1 MMQKQPHSGIF
12 ASVSEDKIPRS
23 GPSSKHTFGFL
34 KPLSRL
40 MGPHFPAPCPAPK
53 YCKPEIPSPSDSRL
67 QHGLE
72 KATEQSAFAK
82 VKSVEMGKNN
92 MDPSSGRLS

>member
-1 MMQKQPHSGIF
+1 
-12 ASVSEDKIPRS
+12 
-23 GPSSKHTFGFL
+23 
-34 KPLSRL
+34 
-40 MGPHFPAPCPAPK
+40 MGPHFPAPYPALK
-53 YCKPEIPSPSDSRL
+53 YCEPEIPSPSDSQL